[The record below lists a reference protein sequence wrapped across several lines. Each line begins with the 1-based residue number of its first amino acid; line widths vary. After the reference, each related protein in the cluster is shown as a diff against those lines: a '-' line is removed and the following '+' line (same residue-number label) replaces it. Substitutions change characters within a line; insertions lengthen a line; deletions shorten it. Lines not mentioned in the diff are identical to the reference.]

1 MSDVF
6 AFRKLLF
13 AAPPVL
19 GDACRILD
27 WTGLGG
33 YMEAPR
39 ISTVIFG
46 LERPVLSSIDI
57 AHFAP
62 ELAGGQY
69 PRGEQQVHFP

>member
-19 GDACRILD
+19 EDARRIRD
-27 WTGLGG
+27 STWLGG
-33 YMEAPR
+33 YMKAPAVF
-39 ISTVIFG
+39 TVIKG

-62 ELAGGQY
+62 ERAEGQY
-69 PRGEQQVHFP
+69 PRGEQKVHFP